1 MSPTVEVEMRPP
13 EVFVRELSPEEGNR
27 LKSIS
32 RRARYQSKRQR
43 AMIVL
48 ASATGMPA
56 PQIAEVVRSDPS
68 HVRRVIHEFNERGF
82 DSLDPDYRGGRPRK
96 TTPAERDRVVSIAR
110 ARPDSQGVAL
120 TRWSLAKLR
129 DHLADGGIDVS
140 AETLRRI
147 LNEAGLS
154 HQRTRSWKWSPDP
167 DFAAKA
173 ERVLSLY
180 REPLA
185 DGPVVCFDEMGPIQL
200 ITHQG
205 AGWAP
210 VGLPERHRAS
220 FKRPHGVRYLYGAYD
235 VHDDRLIA
243 RLRPRK
249 GELEMVRFLQTIRM
263 RYDPRLR
270 IYLVQDNLS
279 CHWTPKVREWA
290 SLSNVELVPL
300 PTYAS
305 YLNRIEAHFWAI
317 SEFVVNNADYDSWEQ
332 FGLAMARHI
341 SYRNG
346 PHRNRRLADLERRK
360 RVA

>member
-1 MSPTVEVEMRPP
+1 M
-13 EVFVRELSPEEGNR
+13 
-27 LKSIS
+27 
-32 RRARYQSKRQR
+32 
-43 AMIVL
+43 
-48 ASATGMPA
+48 
-56 PQIAEVVRSDPS
+56 
-68 HVRRVIHEFNERGF
+68 
-82 DSLDPDYRGGRPRK
+82 
-96 TTPAERDRVVSIAR
+96 VSIAR

-167 DFAAKA
+167 DFATKA
-173 ERVLSLY
+173 ERVLSLH
-180 REPLA
+180 REPPE
-185 DGPVVCFDEMGPIQL
+185 DGPVVCFDEMGPIQP
-200 ITHQG
+200 IPHQG
-205 AGWAP
+205 SGWAP

-220 FKRPHGVRYLYGAYD
+220 FKRPHGVRYLYRAYD
-235 VHDDRLIA
+235 VHDDRLIG

-249 GELEMVRFLQTIRM
+249 GELEVVRFLHTIGM

-270 IYLVQDNLS
+270 IYPVQDNLS
-279 CHWTPKVREWA
+279 CHWTPKVRDWA
-290 SLSNVELVPL
+290 SLSNVELVPP

-305 YLNRIEAHFWAI
+305 HLNRIEAHFWAI
-317 SEFVVNNADYDSWEQ
+317 SEFVVDNADHESREQ

-360 RVA
+360 RIARAMPFRAERFARAH